1 MRFTALHVTNGSSR
15 SGFPAK
21 KPVVLFRHLAG
32 LHQREVFLFND
43 ILVITKILKRKKNT
57 VTYEFRQ
64 SHMLAGLS
72 VTVFENQ
79 FYPYGIKISPSQ
91 KWESVIKQQQRTNA
105 GRQLP
110 LLILNARY
118 KSTTAT
124 FHSFKI
130 EF

>member
-1 MRFTALHVTNGSSR
+1 MYHVKSKLPLPPTR
-15 SGFPAK
+15 RRWFVGFMVSKAVPCIIF
-21 KPVVLFRHLAG
+21 PG

-64 SHMLAGLS
+64 SHTLAGLS

-91 KWESVIKQQQRTNA
+91 KWESVIKQQQRSNA

-118 KSTTAT
+118 P
-124 FHSFKI
+124 F
-130 EF
+130 